1 MTEITEIIKVQTTD
15 GRIIKI
21 DSKEEET
28 VGEFIQKIS
37 IKENIK
43 ESEIRLNINN
53 TDLKK
58 EDKINKYI
66 QNGKLINLL
75 FTGTGGL

>member
-1 MTEITEIIKVQTTD
+1 MTEITRVQTTD

-21 DSKEEET
+21 DYKEEET

>member
-66 QNGKLINLL
+66 KDSKLINLL

>member
-21 DSKEEET
+21 DSKKEET

-66 QNGKLINLL
+66 RNGKLINLL
-75 FTGTGGL
+75 YTGTGGL

>member
-1 MTEITEIIKVQTTD
+1 MTEITKVQTTD

-21 DSKEEET
+21 DYKEEET